1 MKILIVGCGSIG
13 ERHLRNLKKI
23 FGGEILVCDNDE
35 SKLQRIS
42 QIYKVRT
49 FLNYDDSLKEKPHL
63 VLICVPTALHFP
75 FAYKSLE
82 NNCHVFIEK
91 PITSDLDSADK
102 LIDLAKRKNLKIYV
116 GFNFRFNP
124 YFKEIKKMLDNR
136 MLGTIYS
143 ARAYFGSYLPD
154 RHPGQDYRKDYGGKK
169 ELGGGVILDAGSHI
183 IDYLSW
189 FFGDI
194 VEVGAYIQKRSK
206 LEIDV
211 EDNAEILLRF
221 KDDLIVNVHIDFL
234 RRPWL
239 HFFEILGE
247 KGTLY
252 WSFSAKEC
260 KLKFFDFAKRKWK
273 NIMSKVDIYSMYE
286 EEMKNLLSSLDGG
299 KSMLVDGESARRNLF
314 ILQKI
319 IESNKERKFIRIIPE
334 KE

>member
-49 FLNYDDSLKEKPHL
+49 FLNYDDALKEKPCL
-63 VLICVPTALHFP
+63 ALICVPTALHFP

-124 YFKEIKKMLDNR
+124 HFKEIKKMLDNG

-189 FFGDI
+189 FFGGI

-221 KDDLIVNVHIDFL
+221 KDGLIVNVHIDFL

-247 KGTLY
+247 KGTLS

-273 NIMSKVDIYSMYE
+273 NIMPKVDIYSMYE